1 MCYPKNAVVWKINTK
16 MCSILND
23 IRNICTE
30 NLSDAWWGYISNSL
44 KETSD
49 GNKNLFSFEG
59 SV

>member
-1 MCYPKNAVVWKINTK
+1 

-30 NLSDAWWGYISNSL
+30 NLADAWWGYISNSL